1 MGQLEGRV
9 AVVTAGSRGVGRAIV
24 EAFLDEGASVVLN
37 GRTEAKGLQA
47 LEELD
52 AGDAARFVAADVT
65 RPDECERL
73 LDETIATYGQ
83 IDILVNNA
91 GGAADNAPVA
101 EMSDRCLQ
109 VALDWCLWST
119 FWCTR
124 RALNDMIPRGW
135 GRVINI
141 SSLEGKCGKPITSS
155 YVAAKHAVNG
165 LTKSCAEE
173 VGQLGITVNALCP
186 GAMDTD
192 IMREVGVQ
200 IAAARGITYDQ
211 FLDVFRAEAATQ
223 QVTDTADVAA
233 VAVLLASDAGSGIT
247 GSLISVDGGTAP
259 Y

>member
-1 MGQLEGRV
+1 LGELDGRV

-37 GRTEAKGLQA
+37 GRSESKGQAA

-52 AGDAARFVAADVT
+52 AGESARFVAADVMK
-65 RPDECERL
+65 REECERL
-73 LDETIATYGQ
+73 LNEAIAAYGRV
-83 IDILVNNA
+83 DILVNNA

-101 EMSDRCLQ
+101 EMSDYCLQ

-135 GRVINI
+135 GRVINV
-141 SSLEGKCGKPITSS
+141 SSLEGKCGKPVTSS

-165 LTKSCAEE
+165 LTKACAAE
-173 VGQLGITVNALCP
+173 VGPLGVTVNALCP

-200 IAAARGITYDQ
+200 IAATRGITYDE
-211 FLDVFRAEAATQ
+211 FLDIFRAESATQ
-223 QVTDTADVAA
+223 EITETSDVAA
-233 VAVLLASDAGSGIT
+233 VAVLLASEAGGGIT

>member
-1 MGQLEGRV
+1 MGELTGRV
-9 AVVTAGSRGVGRAIV
+9 AVVTAGSRGVGRAIA
-24 EAFLDEGASVVLN
+24 EAFLDDGAAVVLN
-37 GRTEAKGLQA
+37 GRSEEKGRQA

-52 AGDAARFVAADVT
+52 AGDAVRFVAADVT
-65 RPDECERL
+65 QREECERL
-73 LDETIATYGQ
+73 VGDAIESFGRV
-83 IDILVNNA
+83 DILVNNA

-101 EMSDRCLQ
+101 AMSDRCMQ

-119 FWCTR
+119 FWCMR
-124 RALNDMIPRGW
+124 RALQDMIPRGW
-135 GRVINI
+135 GRIINI

-165 LTKSCAEE
+165 LTKACAAE
-173 VGQLGITVNALCP
+173 VGPHGVTVNALCP

-192 IMREVGVQ
+192 IMREVGAQ
-200 IAAARGITYDQ
+200 IAAARGITYDG

-223 QVTDTADVAA
+223 DITATADVAA

-247 GSLISVDGGTAP
+247 GSLISVDGGTSP